1 MMKLLTITVPSY
13 NSEAYLDRCMATLL
27 PGGDEV
33 EILIVDDGSKDRTA
47 EIADCL
53 LYTSPSPRDTR

>member
-33 EILIVDDGSKDRTA
+33 EILIVDDGSNRPYSRKLRTNMR
-47 EIADCL
+47 EK
-53 LYTSPSPRDTR
+53 